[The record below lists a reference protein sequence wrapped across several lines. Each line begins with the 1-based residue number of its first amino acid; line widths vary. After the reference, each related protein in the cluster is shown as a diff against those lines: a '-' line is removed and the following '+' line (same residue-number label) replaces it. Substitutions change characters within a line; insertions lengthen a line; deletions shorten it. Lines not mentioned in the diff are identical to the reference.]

1 MTSNGCFYC
10 AHIYTPWIKVGPQ
23 SKLIVE
29 ALQHIELIALN
40 KTRLAVILLILSSL
54 LILAH
59 QELTTNAG
67 WFELDQFLHHENIAA
82 VIIAFACGILVCH
95 ETKK

>member
-1 MTSNGCFYC
+1 
-10 AHIYTPWIKVGPQ
+10 
-23 SKLIVE
+23 LR
-29 ALQHIELIALN
+29 LIAL
-40 KTRLAVILLILSSL
+40 KQRILIIILFFSGL

-59 QELTTNAG
+59 QALTGAGG

-82 VIIAFACGILVCH
+82 VIIAFACGILFGL